1 MLLRAGRDACAQV
14 NERMGV
20 SVRYPERHTRWG
32 QRELIPHLLP
42 APEMFQVEIAPCAVD
57 QDTVCGCR
65 KNQYRKYW
73 SETLFQCLNCS
84 LCPNGTVHHSCEHG
98 PPDPAGHPVSRGRSP
113 ARCTPAPAGSPSG
126 PQGAGPSS
134 FSCAASLPTGKE
146 RQDTVCHCHVGFFL
160 REAECVSC
168 AQ

>member
-1 MLLRAGRDACAQV
+1 MLLRVGRDACAQV
-14 NERMGV
+14 NECMGV

-32 QRELIPHLLP
+32 QWELISHLLP

-57 QDTVCGCR
+57 KDTVCGCR

-98 PPDPAGHPVSRGRSP
+98 PPDPAGHPVSGGRSP
-113 ARCTPAPAGSPSG
+113 ACCTPAPPVLPPALSVLGHPPSAVPHLSLQARRDRTPSATATWGS
-126 PQGAGPSS
+126 
-134 FSCAASLPTGKE
+134 F
-146 RQDTVCHCHVGFFL
+146 
-160 REAECVSC
+160 
-168 AQ
+168 